1 MTKRY
6 LKFLRNGLDVTEGKL
21 YEIEGEDSG
30 DYQFTDDANED
41 HFWGKSNEGIDF
53 SVVEEDEMETLRP
66 TRGDRIRIVNSE
78 LTGGEYQ
85 NGDILTVR
93 GKYGN
98 IGVLVNEFELP
109 FIHHDEYEVVRE
121 EPIEFEDG
129 DIVRVEVEG
138 NPEYGWGYVG
148 NGDIGVV
155 LGTRLADIVV
165 DFPRQKSWKAL
176 KSELVLVAKAG
187 DRKDKGRE

>member
-30 DYQFTDDANED
+30 DYQFTDDANEE
-41 HFWGKSNEGIDF
+41 HYWGKSEEGIAF

-93 GKYGN
+93 GNYGN
-98 IGVLVNEFELP
+98 IGVLVNEFEQP

-121 EPIEFEDG
+121 DTIELGEG

-138 NPEYGWGYVG
+138 DPRGGWGSAE

-155 LGTRLADIVV
+155 RDVVPYGVFV
-165 DFPRQKSWKAL
+165 DFPRHKFWTAE